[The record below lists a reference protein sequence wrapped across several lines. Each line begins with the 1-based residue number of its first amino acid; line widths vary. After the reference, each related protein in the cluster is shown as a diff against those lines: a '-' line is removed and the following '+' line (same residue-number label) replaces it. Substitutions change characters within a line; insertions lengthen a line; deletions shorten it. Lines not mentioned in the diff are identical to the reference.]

1 MAVKAQKLD
10 GAAVAQLSVE
20 KLTSFSQAVAE
31 GDALL
36 FAQTR
41 DMMFRQVMP
50 GTREF
55 AASDA
60 LADLRASM
68 SSSPT
73 AALDLLATAGGMP
86 FDSPQEVR
94 ATLETCSPLPP
105 LPSYQPNQSQSVW
118 LHG

>member
-36 FAQTR
+36 FAQSR
-41 DMMFRQVMP
+41 DTMFRQVMP

-55 AASDA
+55 AASHA

-94 ATLETCSPLPP
+94 ATLETCPPLPP